1 MVYVFA
7 ALRRTSH
14 LLAFEIGVHRMRE
27 YAEHVCVFLKQ
38 KA

>member
-14 LLAFEIGVHRMRE
+14 LLAFEIGVPRMRVYVE
-27 YAEHVCVFLKQ
+27 RVWLFLT
-38 KA
+38 